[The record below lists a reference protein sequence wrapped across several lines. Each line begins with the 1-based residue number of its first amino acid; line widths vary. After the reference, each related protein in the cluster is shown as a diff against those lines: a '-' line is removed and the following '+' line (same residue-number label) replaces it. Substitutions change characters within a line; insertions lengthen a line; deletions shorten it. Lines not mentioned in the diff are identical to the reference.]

1 MATEYLN
8 NKEFERIIHRFQ
20 KTKRHRARCK
30 LIIEDLKESIERKLG
45 KQLDTDVDKVYLDEQ
60 LQECNKIYT
69 EYQDSQDELSN
80 AFYILS
86 KHVAEF
92 AKFHLIDRD
101 EAIQEGAVICY
112 EKIDKFNP
120 KKGKAFNYM
129 TTCILNHFRQMHR
142 TARAFNEFKKRLHEH
157 LQKEFGVQLRPNKNK
172 KDSNSNKFYKN

>member
-20 KTKRHRARCK
+20 KTKRHQARCK
-30 LIIEDLKESIERKLG
+30 LIIEDLKDSINRKTT
-45 KQLDTDVDKVYLDEQ
+45 KQLDASDDEVYLGEQ
-60 LQECNKIYT
+60 LQECKKIYVD
-69 EYQDSQDELSN
+69 YQSSQDELSN

-157 LQKEFGVQLRPNKNK
+157 LQKEFGVQIRPNKAK
-172 KDSNSNKFYKN
+172 KDNSNRFSRN